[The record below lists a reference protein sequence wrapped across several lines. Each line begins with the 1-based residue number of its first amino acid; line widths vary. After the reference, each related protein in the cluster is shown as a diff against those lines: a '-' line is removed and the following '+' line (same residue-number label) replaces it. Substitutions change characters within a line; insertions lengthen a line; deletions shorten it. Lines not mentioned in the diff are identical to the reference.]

1 MPYLCPLQNVL
12 RAIPV
17 PVDFPLW
24 KVMDSELG
32 YSAVRSAVLY
42 CHFLRMQNQLWYVP
56 EQQQRL
62 TLYGTYGT
70 LVLTL

>member
-1 MPYLCPLQNVL
+1 
-12 RAIPV
+12 
-17 PVDFPLW
+17 
-24 KVMDSELG
+24 MDSELG